1 MRGLDLSDGIL
12 GFLLK
17 IFKSSVMEN
26 LMRIDIDYVKDIKE
40 RYDVKLGVADK
51 YLLLK
56 HINSLEDDSI
66 IRESA
71 IKFLE
76 SIGITS
82 KKLLESKLKR
92 YL

>member
-1 MRGLDLSDGIL
+1 MTG
-12 GFLLK
+12 
-17 IFKSSVMEN
+17 
-26 LMRIDIDYVKDIKE
+26 DIDYVKDIEE

-56 HINSLEDDSI
+56 HINLIEDDSI
-66 IRESA
+66 ISESA
-71 IKFLE
+71 VNFLV

-82 KKLLESKLKR
+82 KKMLESRLKR

>member
-1 MRGLDLSDGIL
+1 MN
-12 GFLLK
+12 K
-17 IFKSSVMEN
+17 
-26 LMRIDIDYVKDIKE
+26 LMTININYVKDIE
-40 RYDVKLGVADK
+40 EIYDVKLGVADK

-56 HINSLEDDSI
+56 HINSIEDDSI

-71 IKFLE
+71 INFLI

-82 KKLLESKLKR
+82 KKLLESRLKR

>member
-1 MRGLDLSDGIL
+1 MT
-12 GFLLK
+12 
-17 IFKSSVMEN
+17 V
-26 LMRIDIDYVKDIKE
+26 DIGYVKQLERNYDI
-40 RYDVKLGVADK
+40 KLGVADK

-66 IRESA
+66 VMESA

-76 SIGITS
+76 GIGIVS
-82 KKLLESKLKR
+82 KKMLESKLKR